1 MKELSLKEIQALS
14 LEILIDVAEFCE
26 KNGIHYSLAYG
37 TCLGAVR
44 HKGFIPWDDDVDVQ
58 MLREDYERFART
70 YRSERFKFF
79 DSSNMKDCWIPFG
92 RVCDCERTVS
102 KTNIPWHGGTVQ
114 TGLWIDIFPVD
125 KVTADHDAYERL
137 FKSLV
142 MDYEV
147 LNRTR
152 KAYAR
157 PCDCATRKGRVKVWK
172 LNHLHRRP
180 KFRPEVLV
188 GGRNEVMRLTNM
200 QKESQ
205 YYSVLCCTPQYEEC
219 KHESLFGLVRLEF
232 EGRQFECWSGSA
244 RTTAT
249 ICSSLPPPNA
259 SRPSTPT
266 SDSTG
271 RGSAGRLAP
280 SPRHRVHCVIP
291 GFDRAF
297 ACSQAVMLHGEIISG

>member
-1 MKELSLKEIQALS
+1 MSDTMKELSLKEIQALS

-125 KVTADHDAYERL
+125 KVTADHDAYEHL

-147 LNRTR
+147 LNRMR

-200 QKESQ
+200 QKESP

-219 KHESLFGLVRLEF
+219 KHESLFGIVRLEF
-232 EGRQFECWSGSA
+232 EGRQFECWSGYDEML
-244 RTTAT
+244 RQNYGDYMQ
-249 ICSSLPPPNA
+249 LPPA
-259 SRPSTPT
+259 SKR
-266 SDSTG
+266 
-271 RGSAGRLAP
+271 
-280 SPRHRVHCVIP
+280 IP
-291 GFDRAF
+291 PQHSYIRFYWKG
-297 ACSQAVMLHGEIISG
+297 